1 MNKRINN
8 KPVMYILFIAV
19 IIVAIFRYINLN
31 EKINVDYNSLTKET
45 YTLDTFEVQ
54 EDYIYL
60 YFNDEVK
67 GIIDKS
73 SYFDYEV
80 LTNYLN
86 KELSVVS
93 IETNEVD
100 IDFEVVS
107 ITYENNEVFTF
118 EMYLK
123 ELKRN
128 QNINLFFIILFPI
141 LLVFSLFTNS
151 KYFKDKVKKKK
162 ITKINMED
170 PNIRSNYDKIR
181 GAIIYKNREYYLSD
195 KLDVNEDMIALLLP
209 KVLFDLLKENELRV
223 IKDNEDGYIVAFKI
237 NDELFFE
244 YTLLDDDNHDTVYIT
259 MSYPSERDI
268 LDEEREVFKNALNEY
283 NSLFNKD
290 IRIE

>member
-86 KELSVVS
+86 KELSVAI

-100 IDFEVVS
+100 IDFEVIS
-107 ITYENNEVFTF
+107 ITYDNNDIFTF

-141 LLVFSLFTNS
+141 LLLISLFTNS

-162 ITKINMED
+162 ITKINMGD

-181 GAIIYKNREYYLSD
+181 GAIIYKNREYHLSD

-268 LDEEREVFKNALNEY
+268 LDEEREAFKNALNEY

-290 IRIE
+290 IRIG

>member
-1 MNKRINN
+1 MNKRINS

-86 KELSVVS
+86 KELSVAI

-107 ITYENNEVFTF
+107 ITYENNEIFTF

-181 GAIIYKNREYYLSD
+181 GAIIYKNREYHLSD
-195 KLDVNEDMIALLLP
+195 KLEVDEDMIALLLP

-244 YTLLDDDNHDTVYIT
+244 YTLLDDDNHDTIYIT

-268 LDEEREVFKNALNEY
+268 LDEEREAFKNALNEY

>member
-1 MNKRINN
+1 MNKRINS

-86 KELSVVS
+86 KELSVAS

-128 QNINLFFIILFPI
+128 QNINLFFIILFPV
-141 LLVFSLFTNS
+141 LLLISLFTNS

-181 GAIIYKNREYYLSD
+181 GAIIYKNREFYLSD
-195 KLDVNEDMIALLLP
+195 KLEVDEDMIALLLP

-244 YTLLDDDNHDTVYIT
+244 YTLLDDDNHDTIYIT

-268 LDEEREVFKNALNEY
+268 LDEEREAFLNALNEY

-290 IRIE
+290 IRIG

>member
-1 MNKRINN
+1 MNKRINS

-86 KELSVVS
+86 KELSVAI

-107 ITYENNEVFTF
+107 ITYENNEIFTF

-162 ITKINMED
+162 ITKINM
-170 PNIRSNYDKIR
+170 
-181 GAIIYKNREYYLSD
+181 
-195 KLDVNEDMIALLLP
+195 
-209 KVLFDLLKENELRV
+209 
-223 IKDNEDGYIVAFKI
+223 
-237 NDELFFE
+237 
-244 YTLLDDDNHDTVYIT
+244 
-259 MSYPSERDI
+259 
-268 LDEEREVFKNALNEY
+268 
-283 NSLFNKD
+283 
-290 IRIE
+290 

>member
-1 MNKRINN
+1 MNKYINS

-45 YTLDTFEVQ
+45 YTLETIEAQ

-60 YFNDEVK
+60 YFNDEVI

-93 IETNEVD
+93 VDTNEVD
-100 IDFEVVS
+100 INFEIVS
-107 ITYENNEVFTF
+107 ITYGNNDIFTF

-123 ELKRN
+123 EVKRN
-128 QNINLFFIILFPI
+128 QNINLFFIILFPV
-141 LLVFSLFTNS
+141 LLLISLFINS
-151 KYFKDKVKKKK
+151 KYFKDIIKKKK

-170 PNIRSNYDKIR
+170 PDIRSNYDKIR
-181 GAIIYKNREYYLSD
+181 GAIIYKNREYHLSD
-195 KLDVNEDMIALLLP
+195 KLEVNEDMIALLLP

-223 IKDNEDGYIVAFKI
+223 IKDNEEGYIVAFKI

-244 YTLLDDDNHDTVYIT
+244 YTLLDDNNHDTIYIT

-268 LDEEREVFKNALNEY
+268 LDEELEAFKNSLNEY

-290 IRIE
+290 IRIG

>member
-1 MNKRINN
+1 MNKRINS

-19 IIVAIFRYINLN
+19 IIVAIFRYININ

-107 ITYENNEVFTF
+107 ITYENNEIFTF

-181 GAIIYKNREYYLSD
+181 GAIIYKNREYHLSD
-195 KLDVNEDMIALLLP
+195 KLEVDEDMIALLLP

-244 YTLLDDDNHDTVYIT
+244 YTLLDDDNHDTIYIT

-268 LDEEREVFKNALNEY
+268 LDEEREAFKNALNEY

>member
-1 MNKRINN
+1 MNKRINS

-31 EKINVDYNSLTKET
+31 EKINVDYDSLTKET

-86 KELSVVS
+86 KELSVAI

-107 ITYENNEVFTF
+107 VTYENNEIFTF

-181 GAIIYKNREYYLSD
+181 GAIIYKNREFYLSD
-195 KLDVNEDMIALLLP
+195 KLEVDEDMIALLLP

-244 YTLLDDDNHDTVYIT
+244 YTLLDDDNHDTIYIT

-268 LDEEREVFKNALNEY
+268 LDEEREAFKNALNEY

>member
-1 MNKRINN
+1 MNKRINS

-31 EKINVDYNSLTKET
+31 EKINVDYDSLTKET

-86 KELSVVS
+86 KELSVAI

-107 ITYENNEVFTF
+107 VTYENNEIFTF

-195 KLDVNEDMIALLLP
+195 KLEADEDMIALLLP

-244 YTLLDDDNHDTVYIT
+244 YTLLDDDNHDTIYIT

-268 LDEEREVFKNALNEY
+268 LDEEREAFKNALNEY

>member
-1 MNKRINN
+1 MNKRINS

-19 IIVAIFRYINLN
+19 IIVAIFRYININ

-86 KELSVVS
+86 KELSVAI

-107 ITYENNEVFTF
+107 VTYENNEIFTF

-181 GAIIYKNREYYLSD
+181 GAIIYKNREYHLSD
-195 KLDVNEDMIALLLP
+195 KLEVDEDMIALLLP

-268 LDEEREVFKNALNEY
+268 LDEEREAFKDALNEY

-290 IRIE
+290 IRIG

>member
-181 GAIIYKNREYYLSD
+181 GAIIYKNREYHLSD
-195 KLDVNEDMIALLLP
+195 KLEVDEDMIALLLP

>member
-31 EKINVDYNSLTKET
+31 EKINVYYNSLTKET

-181 GAIIYKNREYYLSD
+181 GAIIYKNREYHLSD
-195 KLDVNEDMIALLLP
+195 KLEVDEDMIALLLP

>member
-1 MNKRINN
+1 MNKRINS

-31 EKINVDYNSLTKET
+31 EKINVDYNSLPKET

-73 SYFDYEV
+73 SYFDYEI

-107 ITYENNEVFTF
+107 VTYENNEIFTF

-141 LLVFSLFTNS
+141 LLVFSLFSNS

-181 GAIIYKNREYYLSD
+181 GAIIYKNREYHLSD

-244 YTLLDDDNHDTVYIT
+244 YTLLDDDNHDTIYIT
-259 MSYPSERDI
+259 ISYPSERDI
-268 LDEEREVFKNALNEY
+268 LDEEREAFKNALNEY

>member
-1 MNKRINN
+1 MNKRINS

-31 EKINVDYNSLTKET
+31 EKINVDYDSLTKET

-86 KELSVVS
+86 KELSVAI

-107 ITYENNEVFTF
+107 VTYENNEIFTF

-181 GAIIYKNREYYLSD
+181 GAIIYKNREFYLSD
-195 KLDVNEDMIALLLP
+195 KLEVDEDMIALLLP

-223 IKDNEDGYIVAFKI
+223 IKYNEDGYIVAFKI

-244 YTLLDDDNHDTVYIT
+244 YTLLDDDNHDTIYIT

-268 LDEEREVFKNALNEY
+268 LDEEREAFKNALNEY

>member
-1 MNKRINN
+1 MNKRINS

-107 ITYENNEVFTF
+107 VTYENNEIFTF

-141 LLVFSLFTNS
+141 LLVFSLFSNS

-181 GAIIYKNREYYLSD
+181 GAIIYKNREYHLSD

-244 YTLLDDDNHDTVYIT
+244 YTLLDDDNHDTIYIT
-259 MSYPSERDI
+259 ISYPSERDI
-268 LDEEREVFKNALNEY
+268 LDEEREAFKNALNEY

-290 IRIE
+290 IRIG

>member
-1 MNKRINN
+1 MNKRINS

-73 SYFDYEV
+73 SYFDYEI

-107 ITYENNEVFTF
+107 VTYENNEIFTF

-181 GAIIYKNREYYLSD
+181 GAIIYKNREYHLSD
-195 KLDVNEDMIALLLP
+195 KLEVDEDMIALLLP

>member
-1 MNKRINN
+1 MNKRINS

-107 ITYENNEVFTF
+107 ITYDNNEVFTF

-141 LLVFSLFTNS
+141 LLIISLFTNS

-181 GAIIYKNREYYLSD
+181 GAIIYKNREYHLSD
-195 KLDVNEDMIALLLP
+195 KLEVDEDMIALLLP

-268 LDEEREVFKNALNEY
+268 LDEEREAFKDALNEY

-290 IRIE
+290 IRIG